1 MKVFGTDCLPVP
13 IHKALM
19 RFTPNKCPSLKDKP
33 KIFFVQ
39 ACQGGRRDDGKLAEC
54 SRYIEHLCFSIR
66 GEFLLHTNGG

>member
-13 IHKALM
+13 IHKILL

-39 ACQGGRRDDGKLAEC
+39 ACQGGRRDEGKL
-54 SRYIEHLCFSIR
+54 RRRLFLPLVYRGLCPMVAKV
-66 GEFLLHTNGG
+66 